1 MRLLAQ
7 TLWLA
12 GPVIGAGVVHI
23 VVIRRGWLYRFA
35 RAPLDCGLTLRGR
48 RLLGDN
54 KTARGAATMI
64 VATIGFVAVEAA
76 LARHTGWARG
86 LSLVDFDRV
95 SPVLWGAVLGG
106 GYVVGELPN
115 SFVKRRLDI
124 APGAAARGGLAALFW
139 FLDQVDSLIGVLAL
153 MPVVWA
159 PPVAVIVLLTGV
171 TLCVH
176 PAMAL
181 VMVALGLK
189 QRAG

>member
-1 MRLLAQ
+1 VELFAQ

-12 GPVIGAGVVHI
+12 APVIGAGVVHI
-23 VVIRRGWLYRFA
+23 VAIHRGWLRGLA
-35 RAPLDCGLTLRGR
+35 RTPLDCGIMLHGR

-54 KTARGAATMI
+54 KTLRGLATM
-64 VATIGFVAVEAA
+64 VGATIGFVLVEAA
-76 LARHTGWARG
+76 LSRHTDWGRR

-95 SPVLWGAVLGG
+95 SPVLWGVLLGG

-115 SFVKRRLDI
+115 SFVKRRLGV
-124 APGAAARGGLAALFW
+124 APGAAAPGGLAALFW
-139 FLDQVDSLIGVLAL
+139 LFDQVDSLAGVLAL
-153 MPVVWA
+153 MSVVWV
-159 PPVAVIVLLTGV
+159 PPFAIVVFLAGT

-189 QRAG
+189 QRVG